1 MLAPQV
7 TKPPALAMGVWVMF
21 KRKDI
26 SVGVASILA
35 AAFIILQSRNLVV
48 RTSLD
53 PAGPTFVPE
62 IIAWAMILIGVA
74 LIAGGLAA
82 RKAGAA
88 KPTAP
93 GQGLIEKLMV
103 YRQVLLIVALSLA
116 YALLVDAVGYLL
128 MTPILIGGIMW
139 ILNVHDIKKVLR
151 VCIPI
156 SVVLYLVFRFG
167 LQVKLPLGVLG
178 YFIN

>member
-1 MLAPQV
+1 
-7 TKPPALAMGVWVMF
+7 MF

-26 SVGVASILA
+26 SVGVVSILA

-82 RKAGAA
+82 RKASGAN
-88 KPTAP
+88 PGTARL
-93 GQGLIEKLMV
+93 GMV
-103 YRQVLLIVALSLA
+103 EWFVAYREVLLIVAISLA
-116 YALLVDAVGYLL
+116 YGLLLDVVGYLF

-139 ILNVHDIKKVLR
+139 ILNVHDIKQILK
-151 VCIPI
+151 VCIPV

-167 LQVKLPLGVLG
+167 LQVKLPMGILGV
-178 YFIN
+178 FIN